1 MKLTTIILLLAV
13 MPKINAQILSSR
25 FFSNPPRQTNS
36 LFFTYLPYL
45 KNNEYFAT
53 NIKGYTI
60 TGQQM
65 QLGYHWQPNTKLSF
79 NFGMAYNQFFGY
91 NKPQIYPILSM
102 KLKLNQ
108 IQLTTG
114 NLPATSFVNMLNQM
128 YSYENFMLSPQNYGF
143 QLKINTNRQKLQTSL
158 SWQKFIFY
166 KSYFPEKIYF
176 ASNYNFIIDS
186 TNTQKTTFNIQ
197 IFITHNGGQ
206 IDSSNWP
213 TVTTINFASGT
224 KSTFLVTKNLKTS
237 IANYLLL
244 FYLPTQ
250 NHEYPFTSGSA
261 YLLDIQ
267 VQYKK
272 LTVSQQFWLAKDYF
286 NPVGDMYFN
295 NYNPFNHSST
305 DIKLILPTSIDFTSQ
320 IFPDFYIKLG
330 LFTYLANLSK
340 LDYGYYFL
348 IRYNFSKTLRHKT

>member
-1 MKLTTIILLLAV
+1 MKLLTFILLFAII
-13 MPKINAQILSSR
+13 PQINAQI
-25 FFSNPPRQTNS
+25 FSTSLFSTTQDTTNS
-36 LFFTYLPYL
+36 LFFNYLPYL
-45 KNNEYFAT
+45 KNNEYFVT

-60 TGQQM
+60 IGHQM
-65 QLGYHWQPNTKLSF
+65 QLGYHWQANKNLSF
-79 NFGMAYNQFFGY
+79 KFGLAYNQFFGQR
-91 NKPQIYPILSM
+91 KFQLYPILSM
-102 KLKLNQ
+102 NLKLNHL
-108 IQLTTG
+108 QLSTGSIPTTSY
-114 NLPATSFVNMLNQM
+114 LTLLNQI
-128 YSYENFMLSPQNYGF
+128 YSCENFMLSPINYGF

-158 SWQKFIFY
+158 TWQKFIFY

-186 TNTQKTTFNIQ
+186 ANTQKTTFNIQ

-206 IDSSNWP
+206 IDSSQSP
-213 TVTTINFASGT
+213 TITTSNLAFGT
-224 KSTFLVTKNLKTS
+224 KTSLLVTKNIKTS
-237 IANYLLL
+237 MANYLLL

-250 NHEYPFTSGSA
+250 NHEYPFTFGSA
-261 YLLDIQ
+261 YLLQIQ
-267 VQYKK
+267 AQYQK

-320 IFPDFYIKLG
+320 IFPGFYLKLG
-330 LFTYLANLSK
+330 LFTYSVNLSK

-348 IRYNFSKTLRHKT
+348 IRYNFSKSLRHRP